1 MNEGPSKR
9 SSEDTSSTPPWHV
22 SQWQMPAGS
31 QGPGLAAAGV
41 HLLQP
46 CRCACTPQTQL
57 RLPGAL
63 GMRLCIRRR
72 QHGGRQPRCGSRD
85 VAPWAPCSR
94 PAASPPRL
102 GTTFPGGRRA
112 APARDYVS
120 RRASRTGPAR
130 FRRRGL
136 WGGSRGRGGAR
147 PRGWRACGSAGGRPA
162 LGAAAGVAGGV
173 SAGDRRAPGRVR
185 GSGDMR
191 ATAGAR
197 AREGPRTK
205 PRPGRGPAAG
215 APAALGGSARGR
227 PRSRSGLAAGELRGA
242 LTAGPALAALPSRDP
257 APLRD
262 GGRRQ
267 EAMGTRGKA
276 MSQSLV
282 EFGDVAIDFSQEE
295 WEWLNPA
302 QRTLYRKVML
312 ENYRNLASLGLC
324 GSKPAVI
331 SSLEQ
336 GKEPWA
342 VKRKVARGWSPDL
355 KTVKESKKFPPKR
368 DFCEERLPQAARTAR
383 LGNCSLEYSMLG
395 DYDDLFET
403 RPGFGSVTDMALDS
417 SQLDPAQRSLWKSAV
432 WENHSDLGSPGQQ
445 SVKETQELFP
455 KQDSCAER
463 ITDRTSHTKLECS
476 NFREHWDS
484 ECVFGKMLVSQET
497 QFRQETI
504 TPNKTHSKESVYNKS
519 GKCFHLD
526 NSEERLRNPDSI
538 KIFPKSS
545 AVIKQTGIYA
555 GKKLF
560 KCNECKKTFTQSS
573 SLTVHQRIHTGEKPY
588 KCNDCGKAF
597 SDGSSFARHQRCHTG
612 KKPYECIECGKAF
625 IQNTSLIRHWRYYH
639 TGEKPFDCIDCG
651 KAFSDHIGLNQ
662 HRRIH
667 TGEKPYTCDVCHKS
681 FRYGSSLTVHQR
693 IHTGEK
699 PYECDVCRKAFSHHA
714 SLTQHQRVH
723 SGEKPFKCKECGKA
737 FRQNIHLA
745 SHLRIHTG
753 EKPFE
758 CGECGKSFSISSQ
771 LATHQRI
778 HTGEKPYECKVCSKA
793 FTQKAHLAQHQKT
806 HTGEKPYECKECGK
820 AFSQTTH
827 LIQHQRVHTGEKP
840 YKCMECGKAFGD
852 NSSCTQHQRLHT
864 GQRPYECIECGKAF
878 KTKSS
883 LICHRRSHTG
893 EKPYECSACGKA
905 FSHRQSLSV
914 HQRIH
919 SGKKPYE
926 CKECRK
932 TFIQIGH
939 LNQHKRVHTGERPYN
954 YKKSRRAFRQTVHFA
969 HHQRMHTAEPSTR
982 PSLPSTSSSVDL
994 FPKFLW
1000 NPSSLPS
1007 A

>member
-1 MNEGPSKR
+1 MRIGHTKARCAHKPHPHQNHTLETGKAQSVPPTLSAVTPLGTPTATTALPAPPSLISIIPEAPPLGVSPAPATEPAR
-9 SSEDTSSTPPWHV
+9 SKPGADSQKPLGGGSV
-22 SQWQMPAGS
+22 SRGVLYFRPD
-31 QGPGLAAAGV
+31 PGLPGVGRDRSAG
-41 HLLQP
+41 P
-46 CRCACTPQTQL
+46 
-57 RLPGAL
+57 
-63 GMRLCIRRR
+63 
-72 QHGGRQPRCGSRD
+72 
-85 VAPWAPCSR
+85 
-94 PAASPPRL
+94 PAV
-102 GTTFPGGRRA
+102 F
-112 APARDYVS
+112 
-120 RRASRTGPAR
+120 
-130 FRRRGL
+130 
-136 WGGSRGRGGAR
+136 AR
-147 PRGWRACGSAGGRPA
+147 P
-162 LGAAAGVAGGV
+162 
-173 SAGDRRAPGRVR
+173 
-185 GSGDMR
+185 
-191 ATAGAR
+191 
-197 AREGPRTK
+197 
-205 PRPGRGPAAG
+205 
-215 APAALGGSARGR
+215 ARGR
-227 PRSRSGLAAGELRGA
+227 PCARNGLSTKGQRGA
-242 LTAGPALAALPSRDP
+242 VTAGPEFRALPARDT
-257 APLRD
+257 ALLQE
-262 GGRRQ
+262 RRHKQ
-267 EAMGTRGKA
+267 EAAGTGIELKT
-276 MSQSLV
+276 MPPSLV
-282 EFGDVAIDFSQEE
+282 TFGDVAIDFSQEE
-295 WEWLNPA
+295 WEWLNSA
-302 QRTLYRKVML
+302 QRTLYRNVML

-324 GSKPAVI
+324 GSKPDMI

-336 GKEPWA
+336 RREPWIT
-342 VKRKVARGWSPDL
+342 KRKLTRGRCPDL
-355 KTVKESKKFPPKR
+355 KAVPETKELPPKK
-368 DFCEERLPQAARTAR
+368 DFCEEKLSKALLMERLTD
-383 LGNCSLEYSMLG
+383 CSLQCSVFGENW
-395 DYDDLFET
+395 DYGALFE
-403 RPGFGSVTDMALDS
+403 RQPGLVPITSVAVDF
-417 SQLDPAQRSLWKSAV
+417 SQQLEPAQKSFCKNVMWK
-432 WENHSDLGSPGQQ
+432 NHDLGPVGCCVSKPDLVSVLEREKEPWLVKRELTRGLFSGQQ
-445 SVKETQELFP
+445 SIREIQELFP
-455 KQDSCAER
+455 KQHSFSEVE
-463 ITDRTSHTKLECS
+463 TDRTLNTNLECS
-476 NFREHWDS
+476 TFRENWDS
-484 ECVFGKMLVSQET
+484 GGMFERKLVAQEA
-497 QFRQETI
+497 QFKGETL
-504 TPNKTHSKESVYNKS
+504 THNKTLSMERERTCNKS
-519 GKCFHLD
+519 GRWFHLD
-526 NSEERLRNPDSI
+526 VSEERGHNRDSV
-538 KIFPKSS
+538 KKTFPKNSV
-545 AVIKQTGIYA
+545 VIKHTGIYA

-560 KCNECKKTFTQSS
+560 KCSECKKTFTQSS

-588 KCNDCGKAF
+588 KCNECGKAF

-667 TGEKPYTCDVCHKS
+667 TGEKPYKCDVCDKS

-840 YKCMECGKAFGD
+840 YKCIECGKAFGD

-939 LNQHKRVHTGERPYN
+939 LNQHKRVHTGERSYN
-954 YKKSRRAFRQTVHFA
+954 YKKSRKVFRQSTHFA
-969 HHQRMHTAEPSTR
+969 HQRIHTGESSTR
-982 PSLPSTSSSVDL
+982 TPLPSTSNPVDL

-1007 A
+1007 P